1 MYGDPAGKID
11 HSNDKPPSERYL
23 QIMSEG
29 AKHYGVS
36 PDYVS
41 WLQNHDK
48 TPRKTMDQM
57 NLYDLDPNAPTMT
70 VDDVLRGNGQDGAK
84 MLASV
89 NGKVLEYTP

>member
-1 MYGDPAGKID
+1 
-11 HSNDKPPSERYL
+11 
-23 QIMSEG
+23 
-29 AKHYGVS
+29 
-36 PDYVS
+36 
-41 WLQNHDK
+41 
-48 TPRKTMDQM
+48 MDQM